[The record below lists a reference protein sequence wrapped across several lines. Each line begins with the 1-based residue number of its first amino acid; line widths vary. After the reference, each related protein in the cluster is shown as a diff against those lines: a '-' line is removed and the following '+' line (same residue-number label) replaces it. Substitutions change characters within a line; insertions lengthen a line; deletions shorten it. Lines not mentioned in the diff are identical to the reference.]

1 MEFLFLVK
9 EVILDESANIQNSF
23 EEDQGIKWHLRQYS
37 TWIISPSCPFHV
49 PNIIPVFRFSKDM
62 IPDENPTATH
72 WLSGLTAIHLINP
85 EKYIHLI

>member
-1 MEFLFLVK
+1 MRVPIFKTALK
-9 EVILDESANIQNSF
+9 KTR
-23 EEDQGIKWHLRQYS
+23 GIKRHLRQYS

-72 WLSGLTAIHLINP
+72 
-85 EKYIHLI
+85 